1 MKLLQYSARTM
12 LEELSY
18 KKTQEKEDIEFALH
32 GVLESAQKPQNQ
44 ESPDSQSY
52 DPSPQTLASLAGPM
66 PSPSLT
72 RARRSA
78 PVIAGTTGDSEEE
91 EEET

>member
-1 MKLLQYSARTM
+1 M

-32 GVLESAQKPQNQ
+32 DVLESAQKPQNQ

-66 PSPSLT
+66 SSPSLT
-72 RARRSA
+72 RARRSV
-78 PVIAGTTGDSEEE
+78 PVTPGIEEGSEDEDE
-91 EEET
+91 